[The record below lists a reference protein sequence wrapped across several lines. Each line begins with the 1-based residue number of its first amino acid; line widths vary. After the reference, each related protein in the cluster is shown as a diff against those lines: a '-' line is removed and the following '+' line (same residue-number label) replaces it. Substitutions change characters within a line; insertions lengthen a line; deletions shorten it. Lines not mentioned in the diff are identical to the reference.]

1 MLRGVL
7 FDIWSVQLG
16 KVQTGTTVFINFL
29 LRHYAIISDSASG
42 FFLQQTNSRETSVS
56 SSLRTLKFPF
66 NSSYDLNY
74 TLLKRNIISVAFIS
88 EFCLSLIV
96 FSRFIFSHWIMTH
109 FIINQLCSLQATRLL
124 ICEYDMF
131 LCLYMFLYNSVAI
144 KRLGFEWVGGRM
156 RKPAGR
162 IGSDELVTRLSQSV

>member
-1 MLRGVL
+1 MWMLRGVL

-96 FSRFIFSHWIMTH
+96 FSRFIFSH
-109 FIINQLCSLQATRLL
+109 
-124 ICEYDMF
+124 
-131 LCLYMFLYNSVAI
+131 
-144 KRLGFEWVGGRM
+144 
-156 RKPAGR
+156 
-162 IGSDELVTRLSQSV
+162 